1 MSSKWIDDDPFFSRL
16 TEVVKGHKPLLLEL
30 PGFKQ
35 AAVLLLFWRQ
45 DGAPHLLFIRRSQ
58 SVRHHKGE
66 ISFPG
71 GVREPGDLD
80 LCATAIREAQE
91 EVGVSPRTISVLGRL
106 DDSFSFSRYAIA
118 PFVAVAPSP
127 QPLSPNQ
134 EVAEILAVPLPS
146 LLNPDRFS
154 VDSRVLDGKTV
165 PVYTYEIQD
174 LVIWGA
180 TARIVKGFLD
190 LLTR

>member
-1 MSSKWIDDDPFFSRL
+1 MHEDPFFSQL
-16 TEVVKGHKPLLLEL
+16 TQLLKGHRPLLLEL

-71 GVREPGDLD
+71 GVWEPGDLD
-80 LCATAIREAQE
+80 LCATAVREAQE
-91 EVGVSPRTISVLGRL
+91 EVGLSPQVISVLGRL
-106 DDSFSFSRYAIA
+106 DDAFSLTRYAIA

-127 QPLSPNQ
+127 QPLRPNE
-134 EVAEILAVPLPS
+134 EVAEIVALPLAS

-154 VDSRVLDGKTV
+154 VDSRVLDGQTV
-165 PVYTYEIQD
+165 PIYTYEVQG

-180 TARIVKGFLD
+180 TARILKGFLE
-190 LLTR
+190 LITR